1 MSLCLEWMKGN
12 LRDEVEHIKYEKNIC
27 ASARCYRIWVG
38 IFTSA
43 HVPET
48 VSTAFPFPIFF
59 PEGWKGGRGGEG
71 RGAVHR

>member
-1 MSLCLEWMKGN
+1 MRLSILN
-12 LRDEVEHIKYEKNIC
+12 IKKIC
-27 ASARCYRIWVG
+27 ALLQGVIASGWG
-38 IFTSA
+38 FFTSA